1 MTIEEIEA
9 LLEGYRTPNDVDEQV
24 FLQGRFEGHSDI
36 ACLLAKAMRC
46 EREELTLTG
55 LLRRARRLRTS
66 DEELD
71 FLRAERE
78 RLMKKLEKIENLSRH
93 AWEQVD
99 KNPDEAKEL
108 FRMIYAESK

>member
-1 MTIEEIEA
+1 MTIEELEA
-9 LLEGYRTPNDVDEQV
+9 LLEGYRTPNDVDGQV
-24 FLQGRFEGHSDI
+24 FLQGRLEGHADI

-46 EREELTLTG
+46 DAQKLSLTG
-55 LLRRARRLRTS
+55 LLRYARRLRTS
-66 DEELD
+66 DEDLD
-71 FLRAERE
+71 FVRAERG
-78 RLMKKLEKIENLSRH
+78 RLMKKLERIENLSKH